1 MPPERIHADLGGD
14 GGNVT
19 GDGIM
24 ARKSNTVSE
33 AADVGGIRAA

>member
-1 MPPERIHADLGGD
+1 MPPEHIRADLGGD

-24 ARKSNTVSE
+24 ARKSNTGSE
-33 AADVGGIRAA
+33 AADAGGRRAA